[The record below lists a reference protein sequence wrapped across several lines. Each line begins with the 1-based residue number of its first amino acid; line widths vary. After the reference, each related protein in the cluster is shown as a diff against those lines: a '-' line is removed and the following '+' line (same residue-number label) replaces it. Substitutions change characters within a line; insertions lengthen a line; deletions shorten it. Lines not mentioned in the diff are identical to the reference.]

1 MKYIHLL
8 LIVPF
13 LALTA
18 CNATIGERMGTS
30 LAVVRGFQSSDHPIP
45 SEVFANAKGIA
56 IIRENSA
63 ALVVGGSG
71 GEGVFMRKNGLN
83 WSPPVAVNTAGAT
96 IGLQAGGQRRDI
108 VIFMNTA
115 EEVANFLDD
124 GVYALAEASAT
135 AGPAKTDPKNAG
147 GPVPSTYYYIRN
159 EGLFG
164 GLLVGGVYFT
174 IDSKVNRETYGAG
187 ATVGDILAG
196 NVEKPQGS
204 TILTQ
209 ALD

>member
-63 ALVVGGSG
+63 ALVVGGLRDSAARALG
-71 GEGVFMRKNGLN
+71 G
-83 WSPPVAVNTAGAT
+83 
-96 IGLQAGGQRRDI
+96 GG
-108 VIFMNTA
+108 
-115 EEVANFLDD
+115 
-124 GVYALAEASAT
+124 G
-135 AGPAKTDPKNAG
+135 
-147 GPVPSTYYYIRN
+147 
-159 EGLFG
+159 
-164 GLLVGGVYFT
+164 GGVSRFVT
-174 IDSKVNRETYGAG
+174 SISSSSITASN
-187 ATVGDILAG
+187 
-196 NVEKPQGS
+196 
-204 TILTQ
+204 
-209 ALD
+209 